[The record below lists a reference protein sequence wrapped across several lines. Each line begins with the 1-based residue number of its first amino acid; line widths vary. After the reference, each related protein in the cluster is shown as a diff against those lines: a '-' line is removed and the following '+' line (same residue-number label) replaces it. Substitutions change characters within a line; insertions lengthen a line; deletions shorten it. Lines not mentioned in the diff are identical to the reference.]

1 MVLNGNTPDLGANTT
16 NINFIWSYNSVPN
29 YSYSYDIEIVA
40 DLSFFD
46 NTLPKTFALGN
57 NYPNPFNPT
66 TTIQYNIPKYS
77 NVSIRIFDLRGRQV
91 ALLVDQHMNP
101 GYFSVVWNGNQYSSG
116 LYFVQMIAGQ
126 YVDTKKLMLIK

>member
-1 MVLNGNTPDLGANTT
+1 M
-16 NINFIWSYNSVPN
+16 
-29 YSYSYDIEIVA
+29 
-40 DLSFFD
+40 FD

-77 NVSIRIFDLRGRQV
+77 NVSIRIFDIRGRQV
-91 ALLVDQHMNP
+91 ALLVDQRMNP